1 MISLKN
7 FNWGRGAFIIGY
19 QTALLI
25 GLPFYLYYAR
35 PSAALIIA
43 SIVVLL
49 LTSFG
54 IGVYHRHYSH
64 CGYKL
69 NKWIEPF
76 FLFFG
81 TAALEGSVL
90 TWAHDHRKHHRFL
103 DTEEDPYT
111 VSKGF
116 WHAHILWILE
126 KAQPYDFQKYVPDLL
141 KNRLLVFQYLHY
153 IFLTFLT
160 NLLIFLGIG
169 FLTGDYLGAFVLAWW
184 GRIFVLHHLTWFI
197 NSLAH
202 YWGERTYSKEQSA
215 VDNYILAFFTTGE
228 GYHNYHHTFPA
239 DYRNGIRWYHFD
251 PNKWLIWTL
260 SKLGLAYGLRRHT
273 TYVIQ
278 RKLLFADQQLF
289 LTTLAGHALARKQ
302 ELEDRV
308 QILSLSLQEK
318 LQRIKTL
325 ADERREAFV
334 TRRKQLSREL
344 HEVKRNMRK
353 EWRQWY
359 KLGRSILHARPIPP
373 AA

>member
-1 MISLKN
+1 MKN
-7 FNWGRGAFIIGY
+7 FNWGRGAFIIVY
-19 QTALLI
+19 QTIFLA
-25 GLPFYLYYAR
+25 GLPFYLYYAP
-35 PSAALIIA
+35 PSGALIIA
-43 SIVVLL
+43 SLIALT

-54 IGVYHRHYSH
+54 IGAYHRQYSH
-64 CGYKL
+64 LGYKL
-69 NKWIEPF
+69 NPWIEPL
-76 FLFFG
+76 FLFLG

-90 TWAHDHRKHHRFL
+90 TWAHDHRMHHRFL
-103 DTEEDPYT
+103 DTDDDPYT
-111 VSKGF
+111 VNKGF

-126 KAQPYDFQKYVPDLL
+126 KPKGYDFPKYVPDLL
-141 KNRLLVFQYLHY
+141 KSKLLMFQHRHYLMLAFLSNCV
-153 IFLTFLT
+153 IFLVV
-160 NLLIFLGIG
+160 G
-169 FLTGDYLGAFVLAWW
+169 FLTGEYLGAFVLAWW
-184 GRIFVLHHLTWFI
+184 GRLFVLHHLTWFI

-215 VDNYILAFFTTGE
+215 VDNYFLAFFTTGE

-260 SKLGLAYGLRRHT
+260 SKLGLAHGLRRHT

-289 LTTLAGHALARKQ
+289 LNVLAGKALARKQ

-359 KLGRSILHARPIPP
+359 KLGRSILHARPITR
-373 AA
+373 AAP

>member
-1 MISLKN
+1 MSVFSLKN

-19 QTALLI
+19 QAAFLA
-25 GLPFYLYYAR
+25 GLPFYFYYAP
-35 PSAALIIA
+35 PSLALVVA

-69 NKWIEPF
+69 SKWIEPF

-103 DTEEDPYT
+103 DTDKDPYT

-126 KAQPYDFQKYVPDLL
+126 KAQPYDFQRYVPDLL
-141 KNRLLVFQYLHY
+141 KNKLLMFQYRHY
-153 IFLTFLT
+153 IFLTFVT
-160 NLLIFLGIG
+160 NFLLFLAVG
-169 FLTGDYLGAFVLAWW
+169 FVTGEYLGAFVLSWW

-202 YWGERTYSKEQSA
+202 YWGERTYTKEQSA
-215 VDNYILAFFTTGE
+215 VDNYILAFFTVGE

-251 PNKWLIWTL
+251 PNKWLVWTL
-260 SKLGLAYGLRRHT
+260 SKLGLARGLLRHNEFT
-273 TYVIQ
+273 IRQ
-278 RKLLFADQQLF
+278 KLLLADQDLF
-289 LTTLAGHALARKQ
+289 LKTLANKPLTHRQ
-302 ELEDRV
+302 ELEQR
-308 QILSLSLQEK
+308 IHSLSLSLQEK
-318 LQRIKTL
+318 LVRMKLI
-325 ADERREAFV
+325 AEERKAAFKAK
-334 TRRKQLSREL
+334 RQELSRSL
-344 HEVKRNMRK
+344 RQTKRSLRR
-353 EWRQWY
+353 EWRQWH
-359 KLGRSILHARPIPP
+359 KLGRNIFDSQAE
-373 AA
+373 